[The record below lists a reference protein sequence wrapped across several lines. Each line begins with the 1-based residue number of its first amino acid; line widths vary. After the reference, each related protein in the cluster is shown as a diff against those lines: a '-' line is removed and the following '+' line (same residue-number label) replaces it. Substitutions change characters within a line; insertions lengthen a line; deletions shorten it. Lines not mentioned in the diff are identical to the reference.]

1 MVEQGPR
8 DSDRGELQYDNEFWR
23 FSLAVYE
30 PSDVANECLALQE
43 ALGLNVNILLFCAW
57 LGNRSI
63 DLSPSDI
70 EAASRFVARWHDS
83 VVRLLRSV
91 RRQIKT
97 DYGNEFANLRARV
110 KEIELEAEQIE
121 QAMLFAFA
129 KDIQRSRAGTDQRDV
144 IARNVNEYIAM
155 MSRDV
160 PPKSSQPTVP
170 FLVRAAQRL
179 KS

>member
-1 MVEQGPR
+1 MRPL
-8 DSDRGELQYDNEFWR
+8 RG
-23 FSLAVYE
+23 
-30 PSDVANECLALQE
+30 
-43 ALGLNVNILLFCAW
+43 
-57 LGNRSI
+57 
-63 DLSPSDI
+63 
-70 EAASRFVARWHDS
+70 
-83 VVRLLRSV
+83 V

-97 DYGNEFANLRARV
+97 DYGDEFANLRARV

-129 KDIQRSRAGTDQRDV
+129 KEIQRSRAGTDRHDV

-155 MSRDV
+155 MSGDV
-160 PPKSSQPTVP
+160 PPKSSQPTAP